1 MRTTLI
7 AFTMLYLLTA
17 CDIKDSSILSSFS
30 LFSSPQAEAEAVAL
44 AFFNA
49 IYIQKDLQQAQEYV
63 SPTLQSLLK
72 HYAIPASAQRHL
84 LNLSLTDVTIE
95 VTTANPEIFSQ
106 FEQSQV
112 VTIKLYGIK
121 NNQTW
126 IDDRSVKLR
135 FSGNQ
140 WRISE
145 ILPEKKRNNHG
156 YSSP

>member
-1 MRTTLI
+1 MRT
-7 AFTMLYLLTA
+7 AFVALTMLYLLTA
-17 CDIKDSSILSSFS
+17 CDIKHSSILSNFSF
-30 LFSSPQAEAEAVAL
+30 FSSPQAEAEAVTL

-49 IYIQKDLQQAQEYV
+49 IYIQKDLQQAQRYV

-72 HYAIPASAQRHL
+72 HYAIPASVQRHL
-84 LNLSLTDVTIE
+84 LNLSLTDVTTEII
-95 VTTANPEIFSQ
+95 TLDPEIFSQ

-126 IDDRSVKLR
+126 IDDRSVKLYY
-135 FSGNQ
+135 SGNQ
-140 WRISE
+140 WLISE

-156 YSSP
+156 